1 MSPSDRYKTSHLTE
15 DQYEPGSN
23 GTVLKN
29 LQGIKTRDEIEVFE
43 TGYLWAAEKELFG
56 QVREDQTF
64 TAEDIC
70 AMHRSWLKDLSLGR
84 GVSTSQHKQG
94 KFHLCDGPCYS
105 GDDAGFRKCATIEI
119 HALSFQGSCGYLDG
133 FGGGSC

>member
-23 GTVLKN
+23 DTVLKN

-43 TGYLWAAEKELFG
+43 TGYLWAAERELLG

-64 TAEDIC
+64 TA
-70 AMHRSWLKDLSLGR
+70 
-84 GVSTSQHKQG
+84 
-94 KFHLCDGPCYS
+94 
-105 GDDAGFRKCATIEI
+105 
-119 HALSFQGSCGYLDG
+119 
-133 FGGGSC
+133 